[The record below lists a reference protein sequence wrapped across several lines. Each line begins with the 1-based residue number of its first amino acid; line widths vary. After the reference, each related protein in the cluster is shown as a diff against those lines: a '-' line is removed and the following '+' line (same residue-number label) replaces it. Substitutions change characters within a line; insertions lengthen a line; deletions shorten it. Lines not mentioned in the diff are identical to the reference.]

1 MDFFNSLL
9 IRITLAVIGGIFYAF
24 LTYRIVIFLHL
35 SYEFVILMT
44 VFVYLFYLSSR
55 LLLLFSGI
63 DSPYYSKRGKEPS
76 KTPIEKNSF
85 YTTAQWVG
93 KFYHHHDIVLFVF
106 LGILSVAFLISL
118 ALDGLWGKPFGNTIQ
133 DLRDIFLSSF

>member
-1 MDFFNSLL
+1 MGFFNSLL

-24 LTYRIVIFLHL
+24 LTYSIVMFLNL
-35 SYEFVILMT
+35 FYELVILT
-44 VFVYLFYLSSR
+44 SVFVYLFYLSSR

-63 DSPYYSKRGKEPS
+63 DSPYYSKRGKGPS

-118 ALDGLWGKPFGNTIQ
+118 IVDGLGGMPFGNTVQ
-133 DLRDIFLSSF
+133 NLWSALLPES